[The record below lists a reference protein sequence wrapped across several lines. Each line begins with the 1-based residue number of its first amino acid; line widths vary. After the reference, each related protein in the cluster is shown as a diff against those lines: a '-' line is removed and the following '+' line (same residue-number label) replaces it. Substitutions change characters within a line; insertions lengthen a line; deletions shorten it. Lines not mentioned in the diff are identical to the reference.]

1 MLHFVLQDVSNNTEQ
16 NTTTPEDWTVVY
28 FAVRWIQM
36 IMAVLSIVGS
46 GSIIVY
52 ATFQHLIRTPEIQPL
67 FLLSVTDLLL
77 AVSWLIGAVL
87 FTQDCDSHATCYNL
101 HIVEQMLYMTSF
113 FYTLNYVWTLY
124 SGLNNRFYS
133 SLHGYPAQCATKLRS
148 FSKIAA
154 VLSCVLPV
162 LLMLPVLVTGNMDH
176 CYTNF
181 SQPYKCLLMHTEAL
195 FMSTDLSKMEV
206 DSACRL
212 VHMYSIAVFLAAF
225 LLTFV
230 GIVVSQPIPWLQFIL
245 LKCILASHVLCLHQV
260 LMGKART
267 VYRRCVSSSGFLG
280 DRQWA
285 SLRVLDRH
293 MLLYPSVFFFC
304 WGPAVFLAAMI
315 LYNPKSVEG
324 VVGVILYILQ
334 VKLPAALKPTSKP
347 CATSVHGLTFTS
359 SSSSQAFTS
368 SSQGLLNC
376 VVYGWTQTHFRSASK
391 DALRDM
397 DTQTPLLRSQKKGY
411 KTLVNT
417 IPQTR

>member
-1 MLHFVLQDVSNNTEQ
+1 MLNFVLQDVSNNTEQ

-36 IMAVLSIVGS
+36 TMAVLSIVGS

-77 AVSWLIGAVL
+77 AVSWLVGAVL
-87 FTQDCDSHATCYNL
+87 FTQDCESHATCYNL
-101 HIVEQMLYMTSF
+101 HIVEQILYMTSF

-162 LLMLPVLVTGNMDH
+162 LLMLPVFVTGNMDH

-212 VHMYSIAVFLAAF
+212 GHMYSIAVFLAVF

-230 GIVVSQPIPWLQFIL
+230 GIV
-245 LKCILASHVLCLHQV
+245 V

-334 VKLPAALKPTSKP
+334 
-347 CATSVHGLTFTS
+347 
-359 SSSSQAFTS
+359 AFTS

-411 KTLVNT
+411 KTLWSTPSPKPDDIEGSGVLPT
-417 IPQTR
+417 PH

>member
-1 MLHFVLQDVSNNTEQ
+1 MPQ
-16 NTTTPEDWTVVY
+16 TTRSKTQQRLRTGL
-28 FAVRWIQM
+28 F
-36 IMAVLSIVGS
+36 IVGS
-46 GSIIVY
+46 GSILVY

-87 FTQDCDSHATCYNL
+87 FTQDCDSHVTCYNL

-162 LLMLPVLVTGNMDH
+162 LLMLPVFVTGNMDH
-176 CYTNF
+176 CYTNL

-195 FMSTDLSKMEV
+195 FMSTDLSKMVV
-206 DSACRL
+206 DSACHL
-212 VHMYSIAVFLAAF
+212 VHMYSIAVFLAVF

-230 GIVVSQPIPWLQFIL
+230 GIV
-245 LKCILASHVLCLHQV
+245 V

-267 VYRRCVSSSGFLG
+267 VYRRYVSSSGFLG

-293 MLLYPSVFFFC
+293 LLLYPSVFFFC

-334 VKLPAALKPTSKP
+334 VKLPAALKPTTKT
-347 CATSVHGLTFTS
+347 CATSVHGLISTF

-411 KTLVNT
+411 KTLWST
-417 IPQTR
+417 PSPKPDDIEGSGILPTPH

>member
-1 MLHFVLQDVSNNTEQ
+1 MFNRKQDLDLRSYYHLQPAGDIIFKIN
-16 NTTTPEDWTVVY
+16 VY

-36 IMAVLSIVGS
+36 TMAVLSIVGS

-67 FLLSVTDLLL
+67 FLLSVTDMLL
-77 AVSWLIGAVL
+77 AVSWLVGAVL

-101 HIVEQMLYMTSF
+101 HIVEQILYMTSF

-162 LLMLPVLVTGNMDH
+162 LLMLPVFVTGNMDH

-206 DSACRL
+206 DSVCRL
-212 VHMYSIAVFLAAF
+212 GHMYSIAVFLAVF

-230 GIVVSQPIPWLQFIL
+230 GIV
-245 LKCILASHVLCLHQV
+245 V

-304 WGPAVFLAAMI
+304 WGPVFLAAMI

-324 VVGVILYILQ
+324 VVGVILYIL
-334 VKLPAALKPTSKP
+334 
-347 CATSVHGLTFTS
+347 
-359 SSSSQAFTS
+359 QAFTS

-391 DALRDM
+391 DAVRDM

-411 KTLVNT
+411 KTLWST
-417 IPQTR
+417 PSPKPDDIEGSGILPTPH

>member
-230 GIVVSQPIPWLQFIL
+230 GIVV
-245 LKCILASHVLCLHQV
+245 

>member
-1 MLHFVLQDVSNNTEQ
+1 MLHFVLEDVSNNTEQ

-230 GIVVSQPIPWLQFIL
+230 GIVV
-245 LKCILASHVLCLHQV
+245 
-260 LMGKART
+260 LMGKAHT

-334 VKLPAALKPTSKP
+334 
-347 CATSVHGLTFTS
+347 
-359 SSSSQAFTS
+359 AFTS

-411 KTLVNT
+411 KTLWST
-417 IPQTR
+417 PSPKPDDIEGSGILPTPH

>member
-133 SLHGYPAQCATKLRS
+133 SLHGYPTQCATKLRS

-154 VLSCVLPV
+154 VLSCGLPV
-162 LLMLPVLVTGNMDH
+162 LLMLPVLVPGNMDH

-230 GIVVSQPIPWLQFIL
+230 GIVV
-245 LKCILASHVLCLHQV
+245 

-304 WGPAVFLAAMI
+304 WGPVFLAAMI

-334 VKLPAALKPTSKP
+334 VKLPAALKPTSKT

-411 KTLVNT
+411 KTLWST
-417 IPQTR
+417 PSPKPDDIEGSGILPTPH